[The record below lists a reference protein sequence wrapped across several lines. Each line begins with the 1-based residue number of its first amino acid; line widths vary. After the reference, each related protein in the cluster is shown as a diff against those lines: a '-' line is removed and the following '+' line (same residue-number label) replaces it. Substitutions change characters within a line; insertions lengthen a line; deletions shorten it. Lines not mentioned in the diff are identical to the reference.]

1 MFSKQSFFM
10 TDTIVSSL
18 LRTLIVQNLW
28 IATFHLFSVSSTS
41 FHIGTCSYLGGMI
54 LYIHLI
60 SLTITWLFSSLSY
73 ALSATTADNGFIFD
87 ILVITGLKSILSC
100 LVGARLTLTLQ
111 IICFKTSA
119 PMESLAYFF
128 SHFCS
133 IGIMVF
139 WCKCNFESCWI
150 YTSKYV
156 SCTRKEDKR
165 WDYLSKQHDVDSICK
180 FL

>member
-41 FHIGTCSYLGGMI
+41 FPYRYLFI
-54 LYIHLI
+54 SWRNDTIYIHLI

-128 SHFCS
+128 SLLLYWYNS
-133 IGIMVF
+133 ILMHV
-139 WCKCNFESCWI
+139 
-150 YTSKYV
+150 
-156 SCTRKEDKR
+156 
-165 WDYLSKQHDVDSICK
+165 
-180 FL
+180 